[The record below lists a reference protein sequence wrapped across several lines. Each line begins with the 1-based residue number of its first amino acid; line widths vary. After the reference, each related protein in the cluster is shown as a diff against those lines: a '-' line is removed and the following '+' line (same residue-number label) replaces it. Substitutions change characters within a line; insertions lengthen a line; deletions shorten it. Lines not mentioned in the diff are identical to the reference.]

1 MDKNYLQQLID
12 EMPIGLL
19 KFKNIKD
26 DNNVNIDSQLVFANQ
41 TAEHLFCVS
50 RTEIVGEK
58 LSNLCNHENP
68 RVRAIAQTGIANLDT
83 KLNVPFYHFIEET
96 GRTYKIV
103 LFPAEPGLVNALM
116 FDVTEE
122 IQLEHESKK
131 YADSMENFYAFFNAV
146 YDMLFILDDQGN
158 IIHANKTVF
167 DRLGYTEEELYGKT
181 VLTVHP
187 KERQDEALANVIEM
201 LQGKR
206 EYCPVPII
214 AKNGQTIAVETRVKN
229 GMWDGKPVLFGVVK
243 DISDL
248 KASEE
253 KFSKAFYNS
262 GSLMAITR
270 LSDSV
275 LIDVNDAYCKK
286 IGYTRDELIGKT
298 ALELGIF
305 VHPEERQA
313 FIEQLKTVPSIHN
326 QETMVRSKD
335 GQIYNGLFNLDLF
348 YLGNEQCLMTSM
360 NDITEHIQKEKEIS
374 ENNTILTQLVDEKVK
389 EVTDAQLATISALSN
404 ITESRDN
411 DTGSHVE
418 RLKEGCKLVAEKLST
433 DDDFKDQITE
443 EFIKKLQ
450 YASVIHDIGK
460 VGIKDSILLKPGKL
474 TPEEF
479 DHIKTH
485 PVIGAKVLRQ
495 VYESYPG
502 NKYIEVGIEIAESHH
517 ERWDGK
523 GYPNQLSGNQ
533 IPLSAQI
540 LAVCDVYDALRSKRP
555 YKEPLDHD
563 SSLRQIMAEKGTHF
577 NPRIVEA
584 FMACESDIKDLYLK
598 LID

>member
-326 QETMVRSKD
+326 KETMVRSKD